1 MAQAKR
7 KEKERAADAP
17 VDAEAPAPA
26 PAAAATAAGPGKA
39 PWQPPQPLSRGARIA
54 LLGVVVLANLPLI
67 HYALRGEQ
75 EATAQVPYTDDYSD
89 RTTVERNYFTNGGD
103 WRTVNGQLLA
113 PGVKNNP
120 LWLKAKL
127 PRDVVVEFDVRSE
140 SPEGDIKCEIFGDG
154 LDHASGYVLIH
165 GGWNNTVSVIARMDE
180 HGPSYSL
187 LQQEARRIQAEQG
200 LPQANLVDTGVFHP
214 DTRMRVEANPYPVQP
229 GRTYHWRI
237 ERKGTVLRW
246 FIDDKPFMEFDDPFP
261 LEGKGHDRFGFSSWE
276 AQLYFDNLSIKSL

>member
-7 KEKERAADAP
+7 KEKVPAADSTAP
-17 VDAEAPAPA
+17 AGEAPEAPSA
-26 PAAAATAAGPGKA
+26 PT
-39 PWQPPQPLSRGARIA
+39 PWQPPQRLSRGARFA

-75 EATAQVPYTDDYSD
+75 EATLEVPYRDDFSD
-89 RTTVERNYFTNGGD
+89 RTTVERNYFTNGGF

-127 PRDVVVEFDVRSE
+127 PRDAVVEFDVRSD

-154 LDHASGYVLIH
+154 LNHASGYVLIH
-165 GGWNNTVSVIARMDE
+165 GGWNNSVSIIARRDE
-180 HGPSYSL
+180 HGPSLAL
-187 LQQEARRIQAEQG
+187 LQQEARRVASEQG
-200 LPQANLVDTGVFHP
+200 LPQANLVDTGVFRA
-214 DTRMRVEANPYPVQP
+214 DTRMRVEANPYPVQV
-229 GRTYHWRI
+229 GRMYHWRI
-237 ERKGTVLRW
+237 ERRGTVLRW
-246 FIDDKPFMEFDDPFP
+246 TIDGKPFMEFDDPFP

-276 AQLYFDNLSIKSL
+276 ASLYFDNLSVQPL

>member
-17 VDAEAPAPA
+17 AAEQPA
-26 PAAAATAAGPGKA
+26 PAADGGA
-39 PWQPPQPLSRGARIA
+39 PSPWKPPQPLSRGARFV
-54 LLGVVVLANLPLI
+54 LLGVVLLANLPLI

-75 EATAQVPYTDDYSD
+75 EATVQVPYADDYSD
-89 RTTVERNYFTNGGD
+89 RTTVERNYWTNGGY

-127 PRDVVVEFDVRSE
+127 PRDAVVEFDTRSE

-154 LDHASGYVLIH
+154 LNHASGYVLIH
-165 GGWNNTVSVIARMDE
+165 GGWNNSVSVIARLDE
-180 HGPSYSL
+180 HGVSL
-187 LQQEARRIQAEQG
+187 SQLQQEARKIQSEQN
-200 LPQANLVDTGVFHP
+200 LPQANLVDTGVFRA
-214 DTRMRVEANPYPVQP
+214 DTRMRVEANPYPVQI
-229 GRTYHWRI
+229 GRTYHWKI

-246 FIDDKPFMEFDDPFP
+246 SIDGKPFMEFDDPFP
-261 LEGKGHDRFGFSSWE
+261 LEGSGHDRFAFSSWE
-276 AQLYFDNLSIKSL
+276 AQLYFDNLSVRAL

>member
-7 KEKERAADAP
+7 KEKERAADS
-17 VDAEAPAPA
+17 PASGQPA
-26 PAAAATAAGPGKA
+26 PAAEGSPV
-39 PWQPPQPLSRGARIA
+39 PWQPPQPLSRGAK
-54 LLGVVVLANLPLI
+54 LVLVGVVLLANLPLI

-75 EATAQVPYTDDYSD
+75 EATVQVPFRDDFSD
-89 RTTVERNYFTNGGD
+89 RTTVEKNYWTNGGY

-127 PRDVVVEFDVRSE
+127 PRDAVVEFDVRSE

-165 GGWNNTVSVIARMDE
+165 GGWNNSVSVIARLDE
-180 HGPSYSL
+180 HGPSLAL
-187 LQQEARRIQAEQG
+187 LQQEARKVASEQG
-200 LPQANLVDTGVFHP
+200 LPQAGLVDTGVFRA
-214 DTRMRVEANPYPVQP
+214 DTRMRVEANPYPVQI
-229 GRTYHWRI
+229 GKTYHWRI

-246 FIDDKPFMEFDDPFP
+246 SIDGKPFMEFDDPFP
-261 LEGKGHDRFGFSSWE
+261 LGGKGHDRFGFSSWE
-276 AQLYFDNLSIKSL
+276 AQLYFDNLSIQPL